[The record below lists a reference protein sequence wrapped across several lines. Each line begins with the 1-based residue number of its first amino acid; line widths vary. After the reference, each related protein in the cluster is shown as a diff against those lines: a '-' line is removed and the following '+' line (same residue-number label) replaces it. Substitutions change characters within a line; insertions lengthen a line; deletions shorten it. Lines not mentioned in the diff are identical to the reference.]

1 MLNQFDFLV
10 LPSLVLN
17 RVEISIE
24 LVDFVVLLSLLLNS
38 VDFSF
43 FVICMLKASRFPSSE
58 ESLHCPNPL

>member
-38 VDFSF
+38 VDFLFLYAESF
-43 FVICMLKASRFPSSE
+43 QVSFQ
-58 ESLHCPNPL
+58 

>member
-1 MLNQFDFLV
+1 VLNQFDFLV

-38 VDFSF
+38 VDFLF
-43 FVICMLKASRFPSSE
+43 LSSVW
-58 ESLHCPNPL
+58 